1 MYQTDCIIALGSN
14 TGNCIYNLKKAIT
27 ELDKIGSVKK
37 IANIYLTKPH
47 GYISQNNFYNT
58 AVVLQTSQQP
68 LHLMQ
73 NLKEIEK
80 KLQKN
85 KKILN
90 GPRKI
95 DIDII
100 FYNQL
105 ILNSNHLTIPHPRAC
120 ERDFVL
126 LPVRDLVPFFRH
138 PVRKIS
144 IKELVKK
151 LDNNYIIKKLSY
163 RNFS

>member
-1 MYQTDCIIALGSN
+1 MST
-14 TGNCIYNLKKAIT
+14 IT
-27 ELDKIGSVKK
+27 NFQKHGLRLVK
-37 IANIYLTKPH
+37 
-47 GYISQNNFYNT
+47 Q
-58 AVVLQTSQQP
+58 
-68 LHLMQ
+68 
-73 NLKEIEK
+73 
-80 KLQKN
+80 
-85 KKILN
+85 
-90 GPRKI
+90 RKI

-105 ILNSNHLTIPHPRAC
+105 ILNNNHLTIPHPRAC